1 MAISPRMNSRLEA
14 ISTLVQNGY
23 TVKKEWDAIPYLVA
37 ANGTKKRINLF
48 SNLAGFSWIGFL
60 WPFAV
65 CTQIKE
71 WSYFYVSGFLY
82 LITSIISAV
91 IHSADI
97 RFYLPSAIGIA
108 ISVMYGMYF
117 PYLRYL
123 AREKKVEENSVGFS
137 IVLGLLLTIVS
148 MLPSIVIDLIAFPS

>member
-71 WSYFYVSGFLY
+71 WSYFY
-82 LITSIISAV
+82 SIISAV